1 MTARTQTGPL
11 SSQQGLTERQLAS
24 WRSDGYL
31 ILRRAFDGRTMHA
44 VEHWTEQLAAAPEL
58 PGRHMVYH
66 ELSLLAP
73 DRPLIQRIENFYP
86 YHEGLRDLID
96 GPALLGQVETLFGE
110 SAVLFKD
117 KINFKLPGG
126 DGFKPHQD
134 QQAGWSVYAELFIT
148 ALVAIDPATIE
159 NGCLELVTGHHRCGF
174 VGQLWQPLTEAE
186 TSGMTFLPCPAEP
199 GDVVF
204 FDSYVPHRSG
214 ANLSALP
221 RRALYLTWNRLREG
235 DQRERYFTDKRKSFP
250 PDIEREPGKSYRFRV

>member
-110 SAVLFKD
+110 PPSFSRTRSTSSSPAVMVSSRIRISRRGGQFMQNFSLLRLSRSTLPRSKMAASSSSRAITDAASSA
-117 KINFKLPGG
+117 
-126 DGFKPHQD
+126 
-134 QQAGWSVYAELFIT
+134 
-148 ALVAIDPATIE
+148 
-159 NGCLELVTGHHRCGF
+159 
-174 VGQLWQPLTEAE
+174 
-186 TSGMTFLPCPAEP
+186 
-199 GDVVF
+199 
-204 FDSYVPHRSG
+204 SYGSPSPK
-214 ANLSALP
+214 P
-221 RRALYLTWNRLREG
+221 RRA
-235 DQRERYFTDKRKSFP
+235 
-250 PDIEREPGKSYRFRV
+250 V